1 MPKLA
6 EQLHCTGCTACASV
20 CPKGCI
26 AMVADHEGFRYPQV
40 DPALCV
46 QCGACERACPVLHTL
61 VPDHT
66 PRAYA
71 VISRDE
77 EVRRASSSGGVF
89 TEIAKTVLQRGGV
102 VFGAAYNDQF
112 DVVHICTES
121 EADLAKLRG
130 AKYAQSD
137 LNGTFIQVKSRL
149 SDGQPVLFSGT
160 PCQVAGLHAFLGAA
174 PDHLFTVDFICH
186 AIPSP
191 AVWRAYVTHRAAQ
204 DNHGQLPCAIDLRC
218 KDSGW
223 SRYRYSNRF
232 TYPDGHS
239 HQVPSGESLY
249 MKLFVGDHINR
260 HSCGSCPFKGSARAS
275 DVTLGD
281 FWGIW
286 DIVPELDDDK
296 GTSLVLVQSCKG
308 RDLFDALSSQLIV
321 KPVTLTQA
329 SAQNPSLLRVS
340 SASPLRSQIM
350 SLALAGDFSACAR
363 LIAPSAP
370 SAAQRIKHRLS
381 EILRRR

>member
-66 PRAYA
+66 PQAYA

-77 EVRRASSSGGVF
+77 EMRRASSSGGVF

-102 VFGAAYNDQF
+102 VFGAVYNEQF
-112 DVVHICTES
+112 DVIHICAER
-121 EADLAKLRG
+121 EADLAGLRG

-137 LNGTFIQVKSRL
+137 LRDTFTQVKSRL
-149 SDGQPVLFSGT
+149 AAGQPVLFSGT
-160 PCQVAGLHAFLGAA
+160 PCQVAGLHAFLGNA
-174 PDHLFTVDFICH
+174 PAHLFTVDFICH

-191 AVWRAYVTHRAAQ
+191 AVWRAYVAHRAAQ
-204 DNHGQLPCAIDLRC
+204 DNDGHLPCAIDLRC

-223 SRYRYSNRF
+223 SHYRYSNRF

-239 HQVPSGESLY
+239 HQAISGESLY

-260 HSCGSCPFKGSARAS
+260 RSCGSCSFKGAARVS

-286 DIVPELDDDK
+286 DIAPEMDDDK
-296 GTSLVLVQSCKG
+296 GTSLVLVQSEKG
-308 RDLFDALSSQLIV
+308 QELFDSLSPRLIAR
-321 KPVTLTQA
+321 PVTLKDA
-329 SAQNPSLLRVS
+329 GVQNPSLIRTS
-340 SASPLRSQIM
+340 PASPLRGQVVP
-350 SLALAGDFSACAR
+350 LALTGDFSACAR
-363 LIAPSAP
+363 LIAPP
-370 SAAQRIKHRLS
+370 SPTPIQRLKRRLAGVFS
-381 EILRRR
+381 R